1 MNSAALPAAQPL
13 DPIGPNC
20 PRRPETYF
28 CRACGRFHVYRR
40 TKLGVRR
47 HSAGPI
53 TEDALVGLSTNGTF
67 DAAEMHLLHRFSNWM
82 RRSHPKPLRSPFAA
96 EFSRP
101 PAEFQEKSGLD
112 LGRGYTF
119 PAGLTAA
126 DVEGIHA
133 ALWLST
139 QTDGLVVKLW
149 RTIAQLNHLPALPID
164 SDQVDNAIIGVTSG
178 FCWSDI
184 EFFLAVGGG
193 VGAGSIRGYRTVDRR
208 TRRLL
213 KQNFKTEP
221 GWVLSP
227 ETLLRA
233 QHAIRRLGTRRKFC
247 PGQALAER
255 IH

>member
-1 MNSAALPAAQPL
+1 MTPSIAVLLTRCASPTKNREDRIARSPSFSGAKGECAANPFRRGSRPRSVNSTALPAAQPL

-28 CRACGRFHVYRR
+28 CRACGRFHVYGR

-53 TEDALVGLSTNGTF
+53 TEDPLVGLSTNGTF

-149 RTIAQLNHLPALPID
+149 RTIAQLNHLPALTID

-184 EFFLAVGGG
+184 EFFLAVGG
-193 VGAGSIRGYRTVDRR
+193 
-208 TRRLL
+208 
-213 KQNFKTEP
+213 
-221 GWVLSP
+221 
-227 ETLLRA
+227 
-233 QHAIRRLGTRRKFC
+233 
-247 PGQALAER
+247 ALAPD
-255 IH
+255 